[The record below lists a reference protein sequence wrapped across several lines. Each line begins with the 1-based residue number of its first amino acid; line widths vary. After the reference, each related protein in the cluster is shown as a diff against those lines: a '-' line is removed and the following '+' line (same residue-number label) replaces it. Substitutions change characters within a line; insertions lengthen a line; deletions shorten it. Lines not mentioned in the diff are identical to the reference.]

1 MGTKSGYLE
10 PRAYPAGWCDTVTH
24 EIAPDGAV
32 TTTANFPDDVI
43 KFDLGQ
49 FLPAVDRTILYKMVS
64 G

>member
-1 MGTKSGYLE
+1 
-10 PRAYPAGWCDTVTH
+10 VTH